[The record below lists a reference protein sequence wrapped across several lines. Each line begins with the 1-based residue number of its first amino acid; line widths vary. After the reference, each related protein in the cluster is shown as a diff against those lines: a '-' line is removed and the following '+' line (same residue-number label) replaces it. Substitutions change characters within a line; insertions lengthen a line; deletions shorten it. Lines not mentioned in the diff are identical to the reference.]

1 MLLGLAGCG
10 RATVRCP
17 IPTSQLDRSR
27 QETIRM
33 REEADRASAEE
44 EAWGARREAASERAK
59 TIKARLDSLASEHH
73 H

>member
-1 MLLGLAGCG
+1 MLLGLGGCG

-27 QETIRM
+27 QETVRI
-33 REEADRASAEE
+33 REEADQAVAEE
-44 EAWGARREAASERAK
+44 EAWAARKEAAAERVRV
-59 TIKARLDSLASEHH
+59 IKARLDSLASEHH